1 MPYIGLHENARK
13 WARHITAIA
22 LFFLQEYM
30 DALNQQEIHKK
41 KLVALTQQ
49 TTLFQNETTAL
60 KTDKDKL
67 QSLYDKQDE
76 ILCEF
81 TLYVNY
87 QLGNALFFIRIAYH
101 GTKHFISFHLF
112 ISTQSIKTKFNTNSK
127 YVR

>member
-1 MPYIGLHENARK
+1 
-13 WARHITAIA
+13 
-22 LFFLQEYM
+22 M

-81 TLYVNY
+81 PLYVNY
-87 QLGNALFFIRIAYH
+87 QLGNAFFYIRIAYH
-101 GTKHFISFHLF
+101 GTKHCGLMPMSFYNERLTF
-112 ISTQSIKTKFNTNSK
+112 KNSFDSQLT
-127 YVR
+127 